1 MGYSSDFVPHIG
13 QVPDSPGQ
21 FIMAGFSGHGMPQ
34 IFTASKAIAR
44 MVAEGIAYEETG
56 LPSVLKT
63 TNERLN
69 STRNEL
75 EDGFR
80 HFWKD

>member
-1 MGYSSDFVPHIG
+1 
-13 QVPDSPGQ
+13 
-21 FIMAGFSGHGMPQ
+21 
-34 IFTASKAIAR
+34 